1 MVPIAGVS
9 EYSQGRRSNMS
20 TQEERLTLA
29 EYWMEKADESLRAA
43 RVLLDAGITGASMSR
58 L

>member
-1 MVPIAGVS
+1 
-9 EYSQGRRSNMS
+9 MS